1 MKKRFLTIL
10 ALAAFTVSIS
20 SCREKTAGE
29 KAGDAVEDVVD
40 DVEDSVDGD

>member
-1 MKKRFLTIL
+1 MTKRFLT
-10 ALAAFTVSIS
+10 LAAITLFTLSIS

-40 DVEDSVDGD
+40 DVEDAVD